1 MDSHILINL
10 IIHRM
15 LNSLQL
21 RLSRK
26 YSALFIITYITFVE
40 RAKHKNFHISFD
52 GTKILLC
59 IFLILKPNKVHVKNF
74 SKGKEISKV
83 KYEIFMVQ

>member
-1 MDSHILINL
+1 
-10 IIHRM
+10 M
-15 LNSLQL
+15 LSSLQL

-26 YSALFIITYITFVE
+26 YSALYIITYITFVE
-40 RAKHKNFHISFD
+40 RAKRKNFHISFG

-59 IFLILKPNKVHVKNF
+59 IFMIPKPNNVDVKNF

-83 KYEIFMVQ
+83 KYEIFMVQKALRIR